1 LISAN
6 AIACM
11 DIVGEKTS
19 RKQKTLEKS
28 KNGFENNIFTYETK
42 LPWLGYSSTI
52 LFEFELN

>member
-1 LISAN
+1 
-6 AIACM
+6 M
-11 DIVGEKTS
+11 DIVDEKTS

-42 LPWLGYSSTI
+42 LLWLGYSSTI